1 MVETK
6 YGSQK
11 GTGDTNQDFI
21 LCKQLDDSCLICIL
35 ADGMG
40 GLQYGDIAA
49 QIVAHSIYETF
60 VNYKFDDIRTTF
72 IEAFKCADSAI
83 ADKCKYLHC
92 KMGAAVT
99 VLIIKGNTAYY
110 AWQGNVRLYGKQN
123 DLLLL
128 LTEDH
133 VKKVT
138 DNTLLTR
145 CVNGKGFRYPIS
157 IKETSLFGISLLFI
171 CSDGFYLSEDCM
183 TQINEGVL
191 STSVERTEDDASY
204 IQIKIK

>member
-1 MVETK
+1 MVEIK
-6 YGSQK
+6 YDSQK
-11 GTGDTNQDFI
+11 GTGETNQDFI
-21 LCKQLDDSCLICIL
+21 LCKQLDDSCLIFIL

-40 GLQYGDIAA
+40 GLQHGNIAA
-49 QIVAHSIYETF
+49 KIVAQSICETF
-60 VNYKFDDIRTTF
+60 AKYKSDNIRNTF
-72 IEAFKCADSAI
+72 IEAFRCADSAI
-83 ADKCKYLHC
+83 ADKCKSLHC
-92 KMGAAVT
+92 KRGAAVT
-99 VLIIKGNTAYY
+99 VLIIKGDTAYY

-123 DLLLL
+123 GHFLI

-157 IKETSLFGISLLFI
+157 IKEKSLFGISLLFI
-171 CSDGFYLSEDCM
+171 CSDGFYLSKDCM

-204 IQIKIK
+204 IQIKIT

>member
-1 MVETK
+1 MVDIK

-21 LCKQLDDSCLICIL
+21 LCKQLANGCIIIVL

-49 QIVAHSIYETF
+49 TTVAQNIYETLTKQQA
-60 VNYKFDDIRTTF
+60 NDTK
-72 IEAFKCADSAI
+72 EMLCKAFEDADLAI
-83 ADKCKYLHC
+83 ADKCRSLHC

-99 VLIIKGNTAYY
+99 ALVIKGDTAYY

-123 DLLLL
+123 DCLLQ

-133 VKKVT
+133 VKNGT
-138 DNTLLTR
+138 DSTLLTR

-157 IKETSLFGISLLFI
+157 VQEAKVSEYSLLFL
-171 CSDGFYLSEDCM
+171 CTDGFYQSKDCM
-183 TQINEGVL
+183 SLVNDGLLPSNIDGI
-191 STSVERTEDDASY
+191 EDDASY
-204 IQIKIK
+204 VLIKFL

>member
-21 LCKQLDDSCLICIL
+21 LCKQLDNSCLICIL

-40 GLQYGDIAA
+40 GLQHGDIAA

-99 VLIIKGNTAYY
+99 ILIIKGNTAYY

-171 CSDGFYLSEDCM
+171 CSDGFYLSKDCM

-191 STSVERTEDDASY
+191 STSVERTEDDVSY

>member
-1 MVETK
+1 MVEIK
-6 YGSQK
+6 YDSQK
-11 GTGDTNQDFI
+11 GTGETNQDFI
-21 LCKQLDDSCLICIL
+21 LCKQLDDSCLIFIL

-40 GLQYGDIAA
+40 GLQHGDIAA
-49 QIVAHSIYETF
+49 KIVAQSICETF
-60 VNYKFDDIRTTF
+60 AKYKSDNIRNTF
-72 IEAFKCADSAI
+72 IEAFRCADSAI

-99 VLIIKGNTAYY
+99 VLIIKGDTAYY

-123 DLLLL
+123 GNYLI

-157 IKETSLFGISLLFI
+157 IKEKSLFGISLLFI
-171 CSDGFYLSEDCM
+171 CSDGFYLSKDCM

-204 IQIKIK
+204 IQIKIT